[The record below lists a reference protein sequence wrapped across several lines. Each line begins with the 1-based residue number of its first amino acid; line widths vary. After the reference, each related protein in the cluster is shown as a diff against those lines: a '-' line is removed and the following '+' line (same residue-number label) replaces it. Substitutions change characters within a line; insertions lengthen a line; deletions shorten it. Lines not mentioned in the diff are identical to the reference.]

1 MYVCSLGPV
10 LTERRK
16 IIVASKRWQ
25 FIFIFLL
32 CIARLGSLG
41 LVMEIAQWSGTQ
53 LPLPCCFAILFF
65 FFKILSLFIYF
76 RERGRVGER
85 KGEKHQCV
93 GASPIPPTGNLAP
106 SACALTGNRTSNP
119 LLCILVLNPL
129 SHTSQCCFAI
139 LNMCL
144 LPHDPKW
151 LLQFLPSNLQ
161 SSQEGEGR
169 SGGHG
174 LKIAHILSHL
184 IGWSLVI
191 SPYYSKVSFRLYMG
205 APLKTLLLC
214 KKEKLG
220 SRGQL
225 AVSLQ
230 EVSAQ

>member
-1 MYVCSLGPV
+1 MCGCLSHASHQRPGLQPRHVPWLGIE
-10 LTERRK
+10 LAT
-16 IIVASKRWQ
+16 
-25 FIFIFLL
+25 L
-32 CIARLGSLG
+32 
-41 LVMEIAQWSGTQ
+41 
-53 LPLPCCFAILFF
+53 CFAVWCSIHWATPAQ
-65 FFKILSLFIYF
+65 
-76 RERGRVGER
+76 G
-85 KGEKHQCV
+85 
-93 GASPIPPTGNLAP
+93 
-106 SACALTGNRTSNP
+106 
-119 LLCILVLNPL
+119 
-129 SHTSQCCFAI
+129 CFAI